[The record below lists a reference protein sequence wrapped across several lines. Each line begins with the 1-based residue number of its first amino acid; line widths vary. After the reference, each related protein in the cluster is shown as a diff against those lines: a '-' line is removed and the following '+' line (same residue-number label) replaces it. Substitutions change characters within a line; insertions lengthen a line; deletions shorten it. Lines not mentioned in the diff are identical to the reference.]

1 MHTVLVITGGFVL
14 LLIATMLGRWIG
26 GPGSVATA
34 TLSFLPVW
42 LVCALINM
50 WLGVSRAGYTV
61 AQEAPIAAV
70 VFAVPAAVAV
80 FLWWRFA
87 RA

>member
-1 MHTVLVITGGFVL
+1 MHTILVITGGLVL
-14 LLIATMLGRWIG
+14 LLIAILLGRWIG
-26 GPGSVATA
+26 GPGSMAA
-34 TLSFLPVW
+34 AALYFLPVW

-50 WLGVSRAGYTV
+50 WVGVSHAGYSV

-87 RA
+87 RG

>member
-1 MHTVLVITGGFVL
+1 MHTILVIMGGFVV
-14 LLIATMLGRWIG
+14 LLIASMLGRWIG

-34 TLSFLPVW
+34 ALYFLPVW

-50 WLGVSRAGYTV
+50 WLGVSGAGYTV
-61 AQEAPIAAV
+61 AQEAPIAVV

-87 RA
+87 RG

>member
-1 MHTVLVITGGFVL
+1 MHTILVITGGFAL
-14 LLIATMLGRWIG
+14 LLIATVLGRWIG

-34 TLSFLPVW
+34 ALYFLPVW

-61 AQEAPIAAV
+61 AQEAPIAVV
-70 VFAVPAAVAV
+70 VFAVPAVVAA
-80 FLWWRFA
+80 FLWWRFTE
-87 RA
+87 

>member
-1 MHTVLVITGGFVL
+1 MHTILVISGGFVL
-14 LLIATMLGRWIG
+14 LAIAVVLGRWIG

-34 TLSFLPVW
+34 ALYFLPVW

-50 WLGVSRAGYTV
+50 WLGVSSAGYTV
-61 AQEAPIAAV
+61 AQEVPIAAV
-70 VFAVPAAVAV
+70 VFVVPAAVAV

>member
-1 MHTVLVITGGFVL
+1 MHTILVITGGFVVL
-14 LLIATMLGRWIG
+14 LVASMLGRWIG

-34 TLSFLPVW
+34 ALYFLPVW
-42 LVCALINM
+42 RVCALINM

-61 AQEAPIAAV
+61 AQEAPIAVV
-70 VFAVPAAVAV
+70 VFAVPAAVAI
-80 FLWWRFA
+80 FLWWRFS